1 MKLKVTTS
9 QRDKLVLIPIFLGI
23 AVISYNT
30 SLVIF
35 SLSLFILVACYHLA
49 RIAAR
54 EVLKEDKKD
63 KS

>member
-1 MKLKVTTS
+1 MKFKVTS
-9 QRDKLVLIPIFLGI
+9 FQRDKLVLIPVILGI

-30 SLVIF
+30 SLAIF

-54 EVLKEDKKD
+54 EVIKEEQKD